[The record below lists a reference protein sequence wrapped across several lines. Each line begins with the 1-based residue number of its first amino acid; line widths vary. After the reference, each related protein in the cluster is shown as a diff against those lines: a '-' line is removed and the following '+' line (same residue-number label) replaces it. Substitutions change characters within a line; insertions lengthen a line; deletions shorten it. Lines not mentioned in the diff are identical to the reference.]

1 MPSTTQPIASLS
13 LDLDNQWSYLK
24 THGDP
29 EWATLPSYFDRLI
42 PRVLTFL
49 AERQLQITFFVVG
62 QDAALPQHADL
73 LGAISEA
80 GHEIGNHS
88 YHHEPWLHLY
98 SEAQIDEELART
110 EEALVRTTGQRPI
123 GFRGPGY
130 SCSEATLRVLA
141 QRGYHYDA
149 STLPTFLG
157 PLARLYYL
165 MNSRLNAEEKAKR
178 QLLFGSLRDGLRPLR
193 PYQWTL
199 PGLTTQPALVELPV
213 TTMPIV
219 KMPIHFSYLLYLSG
233 YSTTV
238 ALAYFATALRMCR
251 LMGVQPSLLLHP
263 LDFLG
268 ADDVQALAFF
278 PGMQLS
284 HSHKLQ
290 VVSAAL
296 RLLTRQFSVIPMRE
310 HALQVITEPTL
321 PILDAQASFAQSGFT
336 RTGVV

>member
-1 MPSTTQPIASLS
+1 MPSTTKPIASLS

-29 EWATLPSYFDRLI
+29 TWVTLPSYFDRLI

-49 AERQLQITFFVVG
+49 AERQLSITFFVVG

-73 LGAISEA
+73 LRAIADA

-110 EEALVRTTGQRPI
+110 EAALVCATGQRPM

-130 SCSEATLRVLA
+130 SCSAATLRVLVR
-141 QRGYHYDA
+141 RGYHYDA

-165 MNSRLNAEEKAKR
+165 MNSRLSAEERAKR
-178 QLLFGSLRDGLRPLR
+178 QLLFGSLHDGLRPLR
-193 PYQWTL
+193 PYRWTL
-199 PGLTTQPALVELPV
+199 AGLPTKPPLVELPV
-213 TTMPIV
+213 TTMPLVRI
-219 KMPIHFSYLLYLSG
+219 PIHFSYLLYLSS
-233 YSTTV
+233 YSTNV
-238 ALAYFATALRMCR
+238 ALTYFATALHLCR
-251 LMGVQPSLLLHP
+251 LTGVQPSLLLHP

-268 ADDVQALAFF
+268 ADDVQSLAFF
-278 PGMQLS
+278 PGMQLA
-284 HSHKLQ
+284 HTHKLQ

-296 RLLTRQFSVIPMRE
+296 RLLTRHFSVIPMCE
-310 HALQVITEPTL
+310 HARQVSSQSTL
-321 PILDAQASFAQSGFT
+321 PTVDAQASFARAGFAQSG
-336 RTGVV
+336 VL

>member
-1 MPSTTQPIASLS
+1 MPQTTKPIASLS

-29 EWATLPSYFDRLI
+29 SWVTLPSYFDRLI

-49 AERQLQITFFVVG
+49 AERHLQITFFVVG
-62 QDAALPQHADL
+62 QDAALPQHADA
-73 LGAISEA
+73 LGAITAA

-98 SEAQIDEELART
+98 HEAQIDEELARA
-110 EEALVRTTGQRPI
+110 EEAILHVTGQRPV

-130 SCSEATLRVLA
+130 SCSEATLRVLVR
-141 QRGYHYDA
+141 RGYRYDA

-165 MNSRLNAEEKAKR
+165 MNTHLSKEEKAKR

-193 PYQWTL
+193 PYQWTV
-199 PGLTTQPALVELPV
+199 PGVSGQPPLVELPV
-213 TTMPIV
+213 TTMPIAKV
-219 KMPIHFSYLLYLSG
+219 PIHFSYLLYLSG
-233 YSTTV
+233 YSTKA
-238 ALAYFATALRMCR
+238 ALTYFATALRLCR
-251 LMGVQPSLLLHP
+251 LTGVQPSLLLHP

-278 PGMQLS
+278 PGMHLP
-284 HSHKLQ
+284 HEHKLQ

-296 RLLTRQFSVIPMRE
+296 QMLTRQFFVVPMCE
-310 HALQVITEPTL
+310 HARQASTQPTL
-321 PILDAQASFAQSGFT
+321 PIINAQASFAPSG
-336 RTGVV
+336 VI